1 MGGDMTAEEHLR
13 EEVSRVIS
21 GYIFQLS
28 IARAEID
35 RLKTALELKEKL
47 DGATPAR
54 VSE

>member
-1 MGGDMTAEEHLR
+1 MGGDIMTAEEHLR

-35 RLKTALELKEKL
+35 RLKAELRESHN
-47 DGATPAR
+47 GATAAS